1 MELDYAIY
9 DGPYGTWALM
19 ELDYAIHDGP
29 YGTWALMELDYAIY
43 DGLEM
48 ILKVTKMLK
57 KHLYRHST
65 VQMMM
70 IDESV
75 IVSSVICLLLF

>member
-1 MELDYAIY
+1 MS
-9 DGPYGTWALM
+9 PYGTWALM
-19 ELDYAIHDGP
+19 ELN
-29 YGTWALMELDYAIY
+29 YAIY

-48 ILKVTKMLK
+48 ILKVTKNAK
-57 KHLYRHST
+57 NVYVRHSM

-70 IDESV
+70 MDESV

>member
-1 MELDYAIY
+1 
-9 DGPYGTWALM
+9 
-19 ELDYAIHDGP
+19 
-29 YGTWALMELDYAIY
+29 MELDYAIY

-57 KHLYRHST
+57 KHLCRHSM

-70 IDESV
+70 MYESV